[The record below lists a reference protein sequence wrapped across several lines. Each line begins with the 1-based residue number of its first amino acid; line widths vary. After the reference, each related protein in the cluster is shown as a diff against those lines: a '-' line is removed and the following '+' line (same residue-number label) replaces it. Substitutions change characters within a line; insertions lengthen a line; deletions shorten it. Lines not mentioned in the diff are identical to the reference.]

1 MSTRPPKYGSM
12 PRPRRSRCSRHSG
25 ARRRREPGISV
36 GKKISRFR
44 VWSFG
49 PSRNDEINR
58 KRNSRIPKR
67 PYSPWG
73 IRLQSDSRG
82 SDCMHG
88 VTGKPPGAAKDKAGE
103 TPSRFM
109 LLMLVAMTGV
119 APISHYMLVPAL
131 PVLATTFGRDISI
144 AQMTVSLYMVGI
156 ACSQIIM
163 GPLSDRFG
171 RRPVLLAGLGLMV
184 AASAACIFAETLPQ
198 LIAARFLQALGGAT
212 GMVVS
217 RAIIRDLYSRERIG
231 AMISLVIAVMMIAQ
245 MLSPLTG
252 GLLETAF
259 GWRAIFYLITAA
271 ALTITVGIALALPET
286 RRARAEGGGFR
297 GDVGSLIRSRA
308 FIGYMLCQVLASQI
322 IFTFAG
328 GGPYIVV
335 TQMGRSSA
343 EYGAWF
349 ACTGF
354 AYLIGNL
361 FCVRFAPRHSLEN
374 LIWFGLA
381 LQFVGSLLNLIW
393 GIAGLNLAPSWLF
406 GTQMLVMFANA
417 FVMSNSA
424 AGAISV
430 RPDAAG
436 TASGAMGVLQMGIGS
451 LFSQFGA
458 YLGGHFATPVALN
471 IAIVMLSIACAST
484 MIFLIPRPDVGV
496 SEALVEKAEGEE
508 SGVLEGVAPY
518 RHFNNDVVARESG
531 RSSTPGSR
539 GVKP

>member
-1 MSTRPPKYGSM
+1 
-12 PRPRRSRCSRHSG
+12 
-25 ARRRREPGISV
+25 
-36 GKKISRFR
+36 
-44 VWSFG
+44 
-49 PSRNDEINR
+49 
-58 KRNSRIPKR
+58 
-67 PYSPWG
+67 
-73 IRLQSDSRG
+73 
-82 SDCMHG
+82 MHG
-88 VTGKPPGAAKDKAGE
+88 VTGKPPRAAQDDAALA
-103 TPSRFM
+103 TSRMM
-109 LLMLVAMTGV
+109 LLLLVAMTGV
-119 APISHYMLVPAL
+119 APISLYLLVPAL
-131 PVLATTFGRDISI
+131 PVLASTFGRDISI

-184 AASAACIFAETLPQ
+184 VASAACIFAETLPQ

-217 RAIIRDLYSRERIG
+217 RAIIRDLYSRDRIS

-259 GWRAIFYLITAA
+259 GWRAIFYVITAA
-271 ALTITVGIALALPET
+271 SLIIAVAIAFTLPET
-286 RRARAEGGGFR
+286 RRDRAEGGGFR
-297 GDVGSLIRSRA
+297 GDVGSLFTSRA
-308 FIGYMLCQVLASQI
+308 FIGYVLCQVLASQI
-322 IFTFAG
+322 IFAFAG

-349 ACTGF
+349 ATTGF

-361 FCVRFAPRHSLEN
+361 FCVRFAPRHSLEK

-381 LQFVGSLLNLIW
+381 LQFLGALLNLVW
-393 GIAGLNLAPSWLF
+393 GIAGLNQAPSWLF

-430 RPDAAG
+430 RPEAAG
-436 TASGAMGVLQMGIGS
+436 TASGAMGFLQMGVGA
-451 LFSQFGA
+451 LVSQFGA
-458 YLGGHFATPVALN
+458 WLGGHFLTPVPLN
-471 IAIVMLSIACAST
+471 IAIVALSAACAST
-484 MIFLIPRPDVGV
+484 MIFLVPRRDVVV
-496 SEALVEKAEGEE
+496 SEALIEQAEEEE
-508 SGVLEGVAPY
+508 SGML
-518 RHFNNDVVARESG
+518 
-531 RSSTPGSR
+531 
-539 GVKP
+539 